1 MLMREFKMNKQADLL
16 LVEEFSEQELEAI
29 SGGKMETRQ
38 QGLINVSDVT
48 VNVALVALNSAP
60 VMVSQQD

>member
-1 MLMREFKMNKQADLL
+1 MNKQADLL

-29 SGGKMETRQ
+29 SGGKMETQ
-38 QGLINVSDVT
+38 QKGLINVSDVT

>member
-1 MLMREFKMNKQADLL
+1 MNKQSDLL

-29 SGGKMETRQ
+29 SGGKMTKQE
-38 QGLINVSDVT
+38 GLINVNVQDVT

-60 VMVSQQD
+60 VMVSQQG

>member
-1 MLMREFKMNKQADLL
+1 MRELNMNKQADLL

-29 SGGKMETRQ
+29 SGGKMTTQE
-38 QGLINVSDVT
+38 GLVNVSDVT
-48 VNVALVALNSAP
+48 VNVAVVALNSAP

>member
-1 MLMREFKMNKQADLL
+1 MNKQADLL

-29 SGGKMETRQ
+29 SGGKMDTRQ
-38 QGLINVSDVT
+38 AGLINVSDVT